1 MRSSRGRKLT
11 LLRRREFSYSELT
24 FLKTETMQ
32 LDLLTPA
39 VGAEISGVDLSRPID
54 SDTQNYL
61 HQAFLA
67 HHVLFFRKQQLQ
79 PQHLVTF
86 ASLFGP
92 VGTYPYAKP
101 LTDHPHVIA
110 IIKEPEQRTVF
121 GGIWHTDSA
130 YLEQPSLGSVL
141 YSREVPEIGG
151 DTLFANT
158 ALALEHLAPEIKSG
172 LENRRAIHSSAK
184 NQQKLRADHL
194 KSGSMEAKTPE
205 ILEASHP
212 VIRSHPETGRQ
223 SLYLSPAH
231 TTRFE
236 DSTISKSDPLLQRL
250 FDHMLKDDF
259 KCRFRWSPNT
269 LAIWDNRCLLH
280 YPVNDYDGH
289 RREML
294 RVTID
299 GDRPR

>member
-1 MRSSRGRKLT
+1 MKL
-11 LLRRREFSYSELT
+11 
-24 FLKTETMQ
+24 
-32 LDLLTPA
+32 DILTPA
-39 VGAEISGVDLSRPID
+39 VGAEISGVDLSKPID
-54 SDTQNYL
+54 SDTHRAL
-61 HQAFLA
+61 HHAFLT
-67 HHVLFFRKQQLQ
+67 HHVLFIREQQLE

-86 ASLFGP
+86 AGLFGP

-101 LTDHPHVIA
+101 LDDHPNVIA

-141 YSREVPEIGG
+141 YSREVPQVGG

-158 ALALEHLAPEIKSG
+158 ALALEQLPPETR
-172 LENRRAIHSSAK
+172 LELSNRQAVHSSAK
-184 NQQKLRADHL
+184 NQQKLRTDHL
-194 KSGSMEAKTPE
+194 KTGSMEVKKLDV
-205 ILEASHP
+205 LEATHP
-212 VIRSHPETGRQ
+212 VIRTHPETARQ

-236 DSTISKSDPLLQRL
+236 DSSTTESNPLLQRL

-259 KCRFRWSPNT
+259 KCRFRWTPNT

-299 GDRPR
+299 GDTPR